1 MPHADDSRNSGTMD
15 SDKSESTLIKETTHS
30 TRRQSHMSVENPLSP
45 VSDGSG
51 DSHDGDSI
59 HEEEEEYQPS
69 FISKSEKR
77 ENCLRP
83 HLSHT
88 SSVGGVTAT
97 QVGLDRTWTGRSSAT
112 ANDVAYEVDFVDNDK
127 TNPQCW
133 PLWYKSFILLVMS
146 YSTTAVVLYST
157 SYTSALPGMEDT
169 FPMTNTEGIAGM
181 TTYLMGIAVG
191 SVILAPLSEMYGR
204 RPIYIVAMALFVVF
218 VIPCALANNIATI
231 LAARFFGAFC
241 ASAMIGN
248 APGSVNDIVDEE
260 HRALAFSIWSIG
272 PMNGPGKQLLHSIT
286 SPFAVLTKAIS
297 HWTRRWRLRV
307 PVSGMAMD

>member
-1 MPHADDSRNSGTMD
+1 MD
-15 SDKSESTLIKETTHS
+15 PDKSESTLSKETTTS
-30 TRRQSHMSVENPLSP
+30 TWRQSHMSVENPLSP
-45 VSDGSG
+45 ASDGSG
-51 DSHDGDSI
+51 DSI
-59 HEEEEEYQPS
+59 HEEAEDYEPS

-77 ENCLRP
+77 ENRLRP

-112 ANDVAYEVDFVDNDK
+112 ANDSAYEVDFADNDP

-133 PLWYKSFILLVMS
+133 PLWYKSLILLIMS

-157 SYTSALPGMEDT
+157 SYTSALPGMEKT
-169 FPMTNTEGIAGM
+169 FPMTESEGIAGM

-204 RPIYIVAMALFVVF
+204 RPIYVVAMALFVVF
-218 VIPCALANNIATI
+218 VIPCAVANNIATV

-241 ASAMIGN
+241 ASAMISN

-272 PMNGPGKQLLHSIT
+272 PMNGPG
-286 SPFAVLTKAIS
+286 TKD
-297 HWTRRWRLRV
+297 H
-307 PVSGMAMD
+307 

>member
-1 MPHADDSRNSGTMD
+1 MESSK
-15 SDKSESTLIKETTHS
+15 SDSTLSKATTSS
-30 TRRQSHMSVENPLSP
+30 TRRESHMSVEKSLSP
-45 VSDGSG
+45 VSDDNSNSG
-51 DSHDGDSI
+51 NSI
-59 HEEEEEYQPS
+59 HEEVEEYEPS
-69 FISKSEKR
+69 LTSRFEKR
-77 ENCLRP
+77 ENRLRP
-83 HLSHT
+83 QLSHT

-97 QVGLDRTWTGRSSAT
+97 QLGLNRTWTGRSSAT
-112 ANDVAYEVDFVDNDK
+112 ATDIAYEIDFVDNDR

-133 PLWYKSFILLVMS
+133 PLWYKCIILGVMS

-204 RPIYIVAMALFVVF
+204 RPIYIVAMAMFVVF
-218 VIPCALANNIATI
+218 VIPCAVANNIATI

-241 ASAMIGN
+241 ASAMISN

-272 PMNGPGKQLLHSIT
+272 PM
-286 SPFAVLTKAIS
+286 
-297 HWTRRWRLRV
+297 
-307 PVSGMAMD
+307 